1 MKYEEVKDVNRGVFS
16 EKGTYLGFIYKYE
29 LRLRAKVKKQYA
41 EFTTT
46 YISRLSPMEL
56 VQSHKEKLAATIGC
70 KDADTLTLLN
80 HEILAITN
88 KIYGT

>member
-1 MKYEEVKDVNRGVFS
+1 MKYEEVVDVNRGVFS

-70 KDADTLTLLN
+70 KDAETLSLLN